1 MRMVISHGDP
11 RTGHYFKLQHYK
23 GVAKAMAHIRR
34 QDEAMGAPRREVIW
48 MADHNMVCA
57 PAEDELRG
65 TAAPGGARHAEL
77 CQAVEEAMEEMD
89 QGGMQDA
96 LHALMPGQTH
106 AYTHKVR
113 RIDRAVGSAAL
124 YDDTKWPRLVAFRH
138 IEQEDLQVVA
148 PAPNGVHKVYTPGH
162 KAVEVTLRRSEDARQ
177 EGGWSCTRRKA
188 RSDEEWAGLEAELE
202 AAVHDRARVRCET
215 EGGEVRV
222 RIQVHNAEERFEKW
236 RTAATEYLKECD
248 RAARKERGRRMTML
262 RRSRDEMVGR
272 AQKEAAAGRTSK
284 ALSLIHI

>member
-1 MRMVISHGDP
+1 
-11 RTGHYFKLQHYK
+11 
-23 GVAKAMAHIRR
+23 
-34 QDEAMGAPRREVIW
+34 
-48 MADHNMVCA
+48 
-57 PAEDELRG
+57 
-65 TAAPGGARHAEL
+65 
-77 CQAVEEAMEEMD
+77 MEEMD

-188 RSDEEWAGLEAELE
+188 RSDAEWAGLEAELE
-202 AAVHDRARVRCET
+202 AAVQDRTRVRCET
-215 EGGEVRV
+215 EGGKVRV
-222 RIQVHNAEERFEKW
+222 RMFPR
-236 RTAATEYLKECD
+236 
-248 RAARKERGRRMTML
+248 
-262 RRSRDEMVGR
+262 
-272 AQKEAAAGRTSK
+272 
-284 ALSLIHI
+284 